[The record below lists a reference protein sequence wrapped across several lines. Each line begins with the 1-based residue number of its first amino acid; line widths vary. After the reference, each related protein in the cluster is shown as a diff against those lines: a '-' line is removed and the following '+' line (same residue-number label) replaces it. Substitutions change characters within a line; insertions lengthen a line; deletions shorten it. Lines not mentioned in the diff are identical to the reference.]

1 MKPDIKRHTAEVQVS
16 HMFNATMKVE
26 AVEQAKLSLASRMA
40 RDFLK
45 TDAQCLMMF
54 RPQAVVSLV
63 DVHDLIH
70 DRPKAEQRKYDVYQ
84 LKGYT
89 YGQMVDETKPLQVV
103 SIEEIEALCHE
114 FYYRTSCH
122 ATHIFL
128 PPHCRLE
135 AYDNILTRKFDANI
149 GTIYKFKI
157 VENAQTLAVGI
168 L

>member
-1 MKPDIKRHTAEVQVS
+1 MKPDIKRHIAEVQVS
-16 HMFNATMKVE
+16 HMLNATMKVE
-26 AVEQAKLSLASRMA
+26 AIEQAKLSLVSRMA

-63 DVHDLIH
+63 DMYDLMHDK
-70 DRPKAEQRKYDVYQ
+70 PKAKQRKYDVYQ

-103 SIEEIEALCHE
+103 SLEEIYALCNE
-114 FYYRTSCH
+114 FYCRTRCS

-135 AYDNILTRKFDANI
+135 AYDNILTRMFDANI
-149 GTIYKFKI
+149 GTIYDFKI